1 MNGYELTFGQVI
13 DQLKVGGIATNI
25 KGYAVK
31 YDSNGTL
38 VYFTEGES
46 VESEQKVVILSG
58 LSQTDKWKIQP
69 SYVSFSIAMT
79 ELENG
84 EIIEFHKDEHRFRF
98 KKENQF
104 TLLEMA
110 QARLTFA
117 DLVDGKWLVYK

>member
-13 DQLKVGGIATNI
+13 DQLKVGEIATSDKMTTI
-25 KGYAVK
+25 KYNEDGV
-31 YDSNGTL
+31 L
-38 VYFTEGES
+38 VNFSEEHK
-46 VESEQKVVILSG
+46 VEQKVVILTG
-58 LSQTDKWKIQP
+58 YSQTDKWKIQP
-69 SYVSFSIAMT
+69 SYVSFVEAMT

-84 EIIEFHKDEHRFRF
+84 EIIEFHKDEYQFRF

-110 QARLTFA
+110 QAHLTIA